1 MAMAVLGLIGGLIA
15 AVAGLAGGDGLA
27 ALCGIIVFFG
37 CLAGVV
43 LLSRGPAPAPASAA
57 PAAPTRSAGIPLGY
71 SLCRQGCLCLAIL
84 GGVIV
89 IPRLGASR
97 DESITI
103 LCGLILLMGGI
114 IAAGIMQI
122 AGMMAARKHDV

>member
-1 MAMAVLGLIGGLIA
+1 MALAVLGLIGGLIA

-37 CLAGVV
+37 CLAGGV

-71 SLCRQGCLCLAIL
+71 WLARQACVLGAVIGGVVVLAGPIIGGLLMFWGAIVSAIL
-84 GGVIV
+84 
-89 IPRLGASR
+89 L
-97 DESITI
+97 
-103 LCGLILLMGGI
+103 
-114 IAAGIMQI
+114 QI
-122 AGMMAARKHDV
+122 AGLLAARKHDV